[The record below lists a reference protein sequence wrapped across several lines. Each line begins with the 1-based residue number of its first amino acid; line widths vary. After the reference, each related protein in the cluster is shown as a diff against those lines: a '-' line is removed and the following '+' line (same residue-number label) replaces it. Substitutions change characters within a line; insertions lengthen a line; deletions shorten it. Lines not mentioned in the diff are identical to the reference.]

1 MTHPIV
7 PYARTAYAMGWA
19 ASGGPFTELVRERC
33 ESAINFA
40 IDHADDPHVL
50 EATLQL
56 GSLEG
61 VWATIFDRRTQLYA
75 DNVAKVADAW
85 KTLVS
90 SVDLASVVRQVRQQA
105 GVTEAK
111 KDKTTATYAATLIL
125 IQLTSLMLHS
135 NWLALR
141 AAVEDALASGSAEGQ
156 TDAMALL
163 ADQVGA
169 TGFDFTKA
177 FNDAKAQLGTNN
189 PLLASVDNWLGQLMN
204 EVATAAG
211 GALAQ
216 ALADGEDPSALEGA
230 LGDYLDNPEGPMNYV
245 LDNMTHLAISAGI
258 LWWFQRNGV
267 YANIW
272 FITAGDQKVCNQCD
286 DAEVGS
292 PYAISEVPAP
302 PLHPNCR
309 CSLYT
314 DESMSVDLIDS
325 YVD

>member
-1 MTHPIV
+1 MHPIA

-19 ASGGPFTELVRERC
+19 ASGGPLTNRVKERC
-33 ESAINFA
+33 EKAVRFA
-40 IDHADDPHVL
+40 VDHADDPHVL

-75 DNVAKVADAW
+75 DNVAKVTGAW
-85 KTLVS
+85 KTVVS
-90 SVDLASVVRQVRQQA
+90 SVDVATVVRTVRQQA

-111 KDKTTATYAATLIL
+111 KDKTTAAFAASLIL
-125 IQLTSLMLHS
+125 IQLTTLMLHS
-135 NWLALR
+135 NWLTLR

-163 ADQVGA
+163 ADQMGR
-169 TGFDFTKA
+169 TGFNFDKA
-177 FNDAKAQLGTNN
+177 FADAKTKLGAGN
-189 PLLASVDNWLGQLMN
+189 PLLASVDNWLGQLMS

-216 ALADGEDPSALEGA
+216 AVADDEDPSALEDA
-230 LGDYLDNPEGPMNYV
+230 LGDYLDDPEGPMNYV
-245 LDNMTHLAISAGI
+245 LDSMTHLAISAGI
-258 LWWFQRNGV
+258 LWWLQRNGV
-267 YANIW
+267 YSNIW

-309 CSLYT
+309 CSLFT

>member
-7 PYARTAYAMGWA
+7 PYARTAYATGWA
-19 ASGGPFTELVRERC
+19 ASGGPLTGRVKDRC
-33 ESAINFA
+33 EAAIRYA
-40 IDHADDPHVL
+40 IDHADDPYVL

-61 VWATIFDRRTQLYA
+61 VWAAIFARRTQLYA
-75 DNVAKVADAW
+75 DNVAKVMDAW
-85 KTLVS
+85 KAVVS
-90 SVDLASVVRQVRQQA
+90 SVDVATVVRTVRQQA
-105 GVTEAK
+105 GLAEAK
-111 KDKTTATYAATLIL
+111 KDKTTAAFATTLIL
-125 IQLTSLMLHS
+125 IQLSSLMLRS
-135 NWLALR
+135 NWLTLR

-156 TDAMALL
+156 ADAMALL
-163 ADQVGA
+163 ADQIGA
-169 TGFDFTKA
+169 TGFDFDKA
-177 FNDAKAQLGTNN
+177 FADAKAQLGSGN
-189 PLLASVDNWLGQLMN
+189 PLLASVDNWLGQLVN

-216 ALADGEDPSALEGA
+216 AIADEEDPSALDGA
-230 LGDYLDNPEGPMNYV
+230 LEDYLDNPDGPMNYV

-325 YVD
+325 YVN

>member
-1 MTHPIV
+1 MHSIV
-7 PYARTAYAMGWA
+7 PYARTAYAIGWA
-19 ASGGPFTELVRERC
+19 TSGGPLSDRVKTRC
-33 ESAINFA
+33 ESAIRYA

-50 EATLQL
+50 EATLKL

-61 VWATIFDRRTQLYA
+61 VWAAIFDRRARLYA
-75 DNVAKVADAW
+75 DNVAKVAHAW

-90 SVDLASVVRQVRQQA
+90 SVDVATVVRTVRQQA
-105 GVTEAK
+105 GLSEAK
-111 KDKTTATYAATLIL
+111 KDKTTAAYATTLIL
-125 IQLTSLMLHS
+125 VQLSALMLHS

-156 TDAMALL
+156 ADAMALL

-169 TGFDFTKA
+169 TGFDFAKA
-177 FNDAKAQLGTNN
+177 FADAKAQLGTGN
-189 PLLASVDNWLGQLMN
+189 PLLASTENWLGQLIN

-211 GALAQ
+211 DALAQ
-216 ALADGEDPSALEGA
+216 SIADGEDPSTLDGV
-230 LGDYLDNPEGPMNYV
+230 LGDFLDNPEGPMNYV
-245 LDNMTHLAISAGI
+245 LDTMTHLGISAGI
-258 LWWFQRNGV
+258 LRWYQLNGV

-272 FITAGDQKVCNQCD
+272 FITAGDEKVCNQCD

-292 PYAISEVPAP
+292 PYVISDVPAP

-314 DESMSVDLIDS
+314 DESMSANLVDS

>member
-1 MTHPIV
+1 MHPIV
-7 PYARTAYAMGWA
+7 PYARTAYATGWA
-19 ASGGPFTELVRERC
+19 ASGGPLTDRVKDRC
-33 ESAINFA
+33 AVAVCYA
-40 IDHADDPHVL
+40 IDHADDPRVL

-61 VWATIFDRRTQLYA
+61 VWAAIFDRRDRLYA

-90 SVDLASVVRQVRQQA
+90 SVDVATVVRTVRQQA
-105 GVTEAK
+105 GVAEAK
-111 KDKTTATYAATLIL
+111 KDKTTAAYAATLIL

-135 NWLALR
+135 NWLELK

-156 TDAMALL
+156 AGAMALL

-169 TGFDFTKA
+169 TGFNFDKA
-177 FNDAKAQLGTNN
+177 FADAKKQLGASN
-189 PLLASVDNWLGQLMN
+189 PLLPSVENWIGQLMN
-204 EVATAAG
+204 EVASAAG
-211 GALAQ
+211 NALAQ
-216 ALADGEDPSALEGA
+216 GIADGEDPSTLEDA
-230 LGDYLDNPEGPMNYV
+230 LGDFLDDPQGPMNYV
-245 LDNMTHLAISAGI
+245 LDSMTHLAITAGI
-258 LWWFQRNGV
+258 LWWYQRYGV
-267 YANIW
+267 ANIW
-272 FITAGDQKVCNQCD
+272 FITAGDMKVCSQCD

-292 PYAISEVPAP
+292 PYAIYEAPAP

-325 YVD
+325 YVG